1 MSAVVQESLLDLGDE
16 PVPGPVRPERVL
28 LSDGAWIDVQRG
40 WLAGSAALFD
50 RLAARVPWRAERRRM
65 YDRTVDVPRLQCF
78 YGERA
83 RLPDAALDAC
93 RGELNAH
100 YQGELG
106 EPFVTAG
113 LCYYRDGR
121 DSVAWHGDTIGR
133 GSTQDT
139 MVAIVS
145 LGAAR
150 PLALRPRGGPGGGGP
165 GGTLRYTLGH
175 GDLIVMGGSCQR
187 TWEHAIPKS
196 AGPVGPRISVQFRPR
211 GVR

>member
-1 MSAVVQESLLDLGDE
+1 MSLGMQESLLDFGDE
-16 PVPGPVRPERVL
+16 PVPGAVRPERVPL
-28 LSDGAWIDVQRG
+28 GHDAWIDVQRG

-50 RLAARVPWRAERRRM
+50 RLAERVPWRAERRRM
-65 YDRTVDVPRLQCF
+65 YDRSVDVPRLLCF

-83 RLPDAALDAC
+83 RLPDAALGAC
-93 RGELNAH
+93 SDELNTY
-100 YQGELG
+100 YQAELG

-113 LCYYRDGR
+113 LCLYRDGR

-133 GSTQDT
+133 GSTEDT

-145 LGAAR
+145 LGAVR
-150 PLALRPRGGPGGGGP
+150 PLLLRPRNGGSGS
-165 GGTLRYTLGH
+165 TLRYNLGH

-187 TWEHAIPKS
+187 TWEHAVPKS
-196 AGPVGPRISVQFRPR
+196 ARRIGPRISVQFRPH